1 MGAQGASNQTGL
13 SSPVKTVSA
22 VKNNNGKAEVE
33 VGGGGKGVNDAAG
46 PTIVVSQGGGSDAT
60 LTGQGGGPVRQ
71 IVMPSGLAA
80 QLAAS
85 GRQIVVVTGPGGQ
98 KMVALKPITPQST
111 PPTPQT
117 GLSRG
122 QPVSTAIT
130 LKPGESITQEEF
142 EFSAFF
148 YHGFFIPGF

>member
-1 MGAQGASNQTGL
+1 M
-13 SSPVKTVSA
+13 
-22 VKNNNGKAEVE
+22 
-33 VGGGGKGVNDAAG
+33 
-46 PTIVVSQGGGSDAT
+46 VSQGGGSDAT

-130 LKPGESITQEEF
+130 LKPGESITQEEL
-142 EFSAFF
+142 EFSVFF
-148 YHGFFIPGF
+148 YCLPPAEAVDKRAM

>member
-33 VGGGGKGVNDAAG
+33 VGGGKGVSDAVG

-130 LKPGESITQEEF
+130 LKPGESITQEEL
-142 EFSAFF
+142 
-148 YHGFFIPGF
+148 